1 MSTEMC
7 GQPRIGAP
15 GGRVEDAEVQD
26 CHLRV
31 LQLHERLP
39 TRVADLLNRS
49 PGTAGLGAPAPPRSA
64 APPAALSCGAG
75 PFGGIANGVLLNDG
89 NTENAYWS
97 VAVVCVLIQEGQLGA
112 VPRGSRPSRA
122 ISRSLGLAS
131 RGTGTGAANWPPG
144 PGPVTTSG
152 MMSSRLVARAA
163 RRARAG

>member
-1 MSTEMC
+1 MNACPPGWLTFSIVLRERRDWGHQRRR
-7 GQPRIGAP
+7 GQL
-15 GGRVEDAEVQD
+15 
-26 CHLRV
+26 LR
-31 LQLHERLP
+31 R
-39 TRVADLLNRS
+39 
-49 PGTAGLGAPAPPRSA
+49 
-64 APPAALSCGAG
+64 PAALSCGAG